1 MYTFVYYFGKSIQ
14 KLVNHLYSLPKWV
27 IVEDITLSKW
37 HFMNHLNIWW
47 GYHFIQ
53 MTFYGNEVRYADDGI
68 DQWPHWPLSSLKRQ
82 MLQRS
87 GCCKKKNKLKPIE
100 FYNIVPTLNLR
111 LSRQIDENDR
121 KGEEP
126 VEKKATHLVL
136 PHVLLFGYKKMHK
149 KSEKKS
155 LPFIADLVVISRQ
168 AKRGPPFFFFFFF
181 FCFLPCAWGGWKC
194 KAAPLSDA
202 ISFRRN

>member
-1 MYTFVYYFGKSIQ
+1 MWRIS
-14 KLVNHLYSLPKWV
+14 LYPNDILWIISTCD
-27 IVEDITLSKW
+27 EDFTLSKW
-37 HFMNHLNIWW
+37 HSMEIKSDTLMMESISGHT
-47 GYHFIQ
+47 G
-53 MTFYGNEVRYADDGI
+53 
-68 DQWPHWPLSSLKRQ
+68 HWAHWSVKCFKDPAAV
-82 MLQRS
+82 
-87 GCCKKKNKLKPIE
+87 KKNKLKPIE

-136 PHVLLFGYKKMHK
+136 PHVLLFGHK

-155 LPFIADLVVISRQ
+155 LPFIADLLVISRQ
-168 AKRGPPFFFFFFF
+168 AKRGPPIFFFF
-181 FCFLPCAWGGWKC
+181 FCFPPCAWGGWKC

>member
-1 MYTFVYYFGKSIQ
+1 
-14 KLVNHLYSLPKWV
+14 
-27 IVEDITLSKW
+27 
-37 HFMNHLNIWW
+37 
-47 GYHFIQ
+47 

-87 GCCKKKNKLKPIE
+87 GCCKTKKKNKLKPIE

-136 PHVLLFGYKKMHK
+136 PHVLLFGHK

-155 LPFIADLVVISRQ
+155 LPFIADLLVISRQ
-168 AKRGPPFFFFFFF
+168 AKRGPPIFFFFFFA
-181 FCFLPCAWGGWKC
+181 FLRVRGGAGSVKQRRC
-194 KAAPLSDA
+194 RMRFHSAGINPDLSDDLC
-202 ISFRRN
+202 SEEKYDERPR

>member
-1 MYTFVYYFGKSIQ
+1 
-14 KLVNHLYSLPKWV
+14 
-27 IVEDITLSKW
+27 
-37 HFMNHLNIWW
+37 
-47 GYHFIQ
+47 
-53 MTFYGNEVRYADDGI
+53 
-68 DQWPHWPLSSLKRQ
+68 

-126 VEKKATHLVL
+126 VEKRATHLVL
-136 PHVLLFGYKKMHK
+136 PHVLLFGHK

-155 LPFIADLVVISRQ
+155 LPFIADLLVISRQ
-168 AKRGPPFFFFFFF
+168 AKRGPPIFFFFFAFLRVRGGAGSVKQRRCRMRFHSAGINPDLSDDLCSEENMTSGRDEIDVFF
-181 FCFLPCAWGGWKC
+181 FVLKICFVMLLLFFSTKFYENYIFFN
-194 KAAPLSDA
+194 SFNFE
-202 ISFRRN
+202 ISFENYLKNSQNIISTWGNFN